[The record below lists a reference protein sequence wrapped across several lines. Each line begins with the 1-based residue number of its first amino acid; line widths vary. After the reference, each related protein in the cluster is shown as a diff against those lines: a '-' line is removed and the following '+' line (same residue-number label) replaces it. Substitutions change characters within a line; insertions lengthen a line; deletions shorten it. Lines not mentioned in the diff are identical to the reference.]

1 MMSCVGMVS
10 ESVFLEQTEFK
21 SDLSVD
27 MYLLRILNLMCQPKQ
42 F

>member
-1 MMSCVGMVS
+1 MSCVGMVS
-10 ESVFLEQTEFK
+10 ENVFLEQTEFK

-27 MYLLRILNLMCQPKQ
+27 MYLLSILNLMCQPKQ